1 MSINYSYI
9 EAIGLGFPNVGC
21 SAVGNGAVY
30 EDIFWNSGDQLPTK
44 SELDTWILSH
54 IRDQVWE
61 LIKVERDRRKSNMGY
76 KVGSNW
82 FHSDDFSRIQQ
93 IGLVMM
99 GAGIPA
105 GLQWK
110 TMSGS
115 FVTMTQTLAAQIF
128 QAAAGSDIALFTVAE
143 QKNAAMLASADPG
156 AYDYLSGWP
165 LGYGE

>member
-1 MSINYSYI
+1 MQITYI
-9 EAIGLGFPNVGC
+9 QAIGLGFPNVGC
-21 SAVGNGAVY
+21 IAAGSGSVY
-30 EDIFWNSGDQLPTK
+30 EDIIWDSGEPIPSKNDLDAWVLAYVK
-44 SELDTWILSH
+44 S
-54 IRDQVWE
+54 QMWE
-61 LIKVERDRRKSNMGY
+61 LIKIERDRRKSNMGY

-128 QAAAGSDIALFTVAE
+128 QAAAASDINLFTVAE
-143 QKNAAMLASADPG
+143 QKNAAMLVSADPS